1 MAQQS
6 ELNRR
11 IEAKQKCVICGT
23 ARDEHNGSG
32 RVHAFTLIENDLRE
46 AKPERDS
53 RPEPRQV
60 IAVDIALRLALIDA
74 GVIDAEQILA
84 AERKLGLS
92 AGMDVF
98 RQPPTKAPAS
108 GE

>member
-11 IEAKQKCVICGT
+11 IEAKQKCVICLVT
-23 ARDEHNGSG
+23 REEHGDKM
-32 RVHAFTLIENDLRE
+32 HAFTLIENDLRE
-46 AKPERDS
+46 KQPERAS
-53 RPEPRQV
+53 RPETRQI
-60 IAVDIALRLALIDA
+60 IAVDIALRLALTEA
-74 GVIDAEQILA
+74 GVIDAETILA

-92 AGMDVF
+92 AGMDVSG
-98 RQPPTKAPAS
+98 QPPTKAPAG